1 MSIQVML
8 VEVGT
13 RVGSSSQIVLYHL
26 ALCFFS
32 FTAEYWK
39 EKRKDIKRIVVVEQ
53 GSNHTK
59 QLKVCVSYLIIDAH
73 CSESLINITE
83 LSYYRYFCPLSLNS
97 HCLAFFSF

>member
-1 MSIQVML
+1 MVIQ
-8 VEVGT
+8 
-13 RVGSSSQIVLYHL
+13 
-26 ALCFFS
+26 
-32 FTAEYWK
+32 
-39 EKRKDIKRIVVVEQ
+39 Q
-53 GSNHTK
+53 GSKHTK